1 MSPPFV
7 PSIFDAPGWTPAW
20 RALVEPRWGEAEA
33 RTLAGRL
40 AAARLAASQELP
52 PVEIFPPADR
62 VFAALAS
69 TPPHGVRVVICGQ
82 DPYHGPGEAT
92 GLAFSVARGVRL
104 PPSLRNILRELA
116 ADLGPPPAAVDG
128 PPPPADPGW
137 PPGDDLLAPWARQGV
152 LLLNDVL
159 TVPAG
164 TPGGHATLGWQ
175 PLTDAVFQGL
185 CDLPGPR
192 VFLLWGRLA
201 AAKSRHLHRPEHL
214 ALTAPHPSPLSAH
227 RGFLGSRPFSQ
238 ANAWLTQHG
247 AEPVDWRC
255 PPGGTLF

>member
-1 MSPPFV
+1 MEPLIACGKS
-7 PSIFDAPGWTPAW
+7 GWPMEMPENW
-20 RALVEPRWGEAEA
+20 RAV
-33 RTLAGRL
+33 
-40 AAARLAASQELP
+40 LP
-52 PVEIFPPADR
+52 PAPKGFVDLLNEHFANVGEEVVWPR
-62 VFAALAS
+62 RKNWFAAFEC
-69 TPPHGVRVVICGQ
+69 TPPEAVKVLVFGQ
-82 DPYHGPGEAT
+82 DPYHGRGEAT

-116 ADLGPPPAAVDG
+116 ADLGPPPPTADSPPPLAVDA
-128 PPPPADPGW
+128 PAPAA
-137 PPGDDLLAPWARQGV
+137 GDDLLAPWARQGV

-238 ANAWLTQHG
+238 ANAWLAQHG